1 MMIQRFFLAGLLAA
15 LAGAGIAQTGE
26 GTRGST
32 PPGTSND
39 GSRPS
44 DGAITGAPLAPGE
57 SSGMPDSASV
67 PKTASDRA
75 RQRCMELSGT
85 LREECLLKESGSA
98 SGGSSAPPARVRQT
112 EPRITPPPQ
121 NPR

>member
-1 MMIQRFFLAGLLAA
+1 MILPRFVLTALLSAFVSAGF
-15 LAGAGIAQTGE
+15 AQSSE

-32 PPGTSND
+32 PPGLSND

-44 DGAITGAPLAPGE
+44 EGAITGGPLVPGE
-57 SSGMPDSASV
+57 SAGMPSGATL
-67 PKTASDRA
+67 PKTPSDRA
-75 RQRCMELSGT
+75 RARCMELTGT
-85 LREECLLKESGSA
+85 LRDECLLKEQSA
-98 SGGSSAPPARVRQT
+98 SGGSSAPPDAVRQS